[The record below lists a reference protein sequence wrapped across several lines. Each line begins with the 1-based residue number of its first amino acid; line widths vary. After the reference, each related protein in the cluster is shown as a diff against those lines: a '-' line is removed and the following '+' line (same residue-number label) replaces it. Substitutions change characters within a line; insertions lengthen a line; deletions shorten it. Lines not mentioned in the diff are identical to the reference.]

1 MVACLLIHG
10 QEKLTQL
17 CLCES
22 PLNLG
27 SKFDF
32 CSQEAKISLMSKCES
47 LILKEDL
54 KNIFEH
60 L

>member
-10 QEKLTQL
+10 WEKLTQL

-22 PLNLG
+22 PSNLG
-27 SKFDF
+27 RKFDF
-32 CSQEAKISLMSKCES
+32 CSQELKISLMSKCEC
-47 LILKEDL
+47 LNLKEDL
-54 KNIFEH
+54 KAY